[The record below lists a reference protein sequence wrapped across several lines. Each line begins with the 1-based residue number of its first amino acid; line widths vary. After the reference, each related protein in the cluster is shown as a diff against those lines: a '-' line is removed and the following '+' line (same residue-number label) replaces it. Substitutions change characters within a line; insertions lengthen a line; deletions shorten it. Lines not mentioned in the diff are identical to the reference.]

1 MSNRLSIAFRLTP
14 VCFSLLLAQGV
25 YAASDAAVA
34 PATVQAQQHFDLPA
48 DALVTTLD
56 RIARQSGAEIVYLP
70 ELVAGRRA
78 PAIQGTMSADQ
89 AVQMAVQGSGLAVR
103 STTGGT
109 LTLDRL
115 STLTLPEQTI
125 IGMQT
130 EAPTVSVGTKVPLR
144 LREVPQT
151 INVIGQE
158 RIQKQNLHT
167 LEDALGK
174 VGGIT
179 VQRIDA
185 SRLSFFSRG
194 FEMTSLQLDGTPTTM
209 DNRLFL
215 SPDLTMYDRV
225 EVLKG
230 PSGSLTGTGGPG
242 GSINLVRKRPLA
254 DAAVS
259 AEISAGSWDDYR
271 GMLDVTGPL
280 TDSGNVR
287 GRLVLS
293 DRTQGFYYDGGG
305 KRESSQIYGV
315 VDIDLTP
322 DTVWT
327 LGASNQNTDIRGAQR
342 SLPAFRYTNAAG
354 APAMALADVSRKNFY
369 GEDWNRDYFWSTA
382 VFTELEHQLG
392 DGWKTKLALR
402 HADNNY
408 DLTQAYARNGG
419 GIDPVDNLVS
429 MNSIMFDYREKQE
442 EADLYVDGPFTFLG
456 REHTALLGANYSRSE
471 FASNGGYFSSY
482 LGDVDLYDPQ
492 VDFAR
497 PAFPDADRLPTNV
510 ANTRSKAVY
519 GNLRLSL
526 AEPLTLVL
534 GGRVTWLDMHRSQ
547 HQPEAGSPSEKVGDN
562 TSQKFTP
569 FYGLIYELNDT
580 YSLYG
585 NYAGVFQPQ
594 AVSNLDINNS
604 IIKPLEGKQ
613 HELGIKGEF
622 LDGAL
627 NASLAAFQIEE
638 ENRAV
643 PDLNDPAARAV
654 VASGKA
660 RTRGFEAELSGQLT
674 PDWFLA
680 ANFTHTYKRYDSE
693 NEQLQ
698 TYLPK
703 NMLRVWSLYKLPGEL
718 EKWSVQG
725 GVSVVSENYNKL
737 DVPSIGM
744 DGTKLRQSGYALYDA
759 GIGYQITPNLS
770 ADLLG
775 TNLTDKKY
783 YQRIN
788 TFQDGNIFGDP
799 RAVSMTLRA
808 KF

>member
-1 MSNRLSIAFRLTP
+1 MSNRFNATRRLTS
-14 VCFSLLLAQGV
+14 VCLSVLLAH
-25 YAASDAAVA
+25 ASTSSADSAS
-34 PATVQAQQHFDLPA
+34 TQSQSLQHFDLPA
-48 DALVTTLD
+48 DSLVTTLD
-56 RIARQSGAEIVYLP
+56 RIARQSGHEIVYVPTLA
-70 ELVAGRRA
+70 AGLRA
-78 PAIQGTMSADQ
+78 PAIKGTMNAEQ
-89 AVQMAVQGSGLAVR
+89 AAQMAIEGSGLSVR
-103 STTGGT
+103 TTSDGT
-109 LTLDRL
+109 LTLDAL
-115 STLTLPEQTI
+115 GSMELPAQSI

-130 EAPTVSVGTKVPLR
+130 QAPTVSVGTKVPLR

-158 RIQKQNLHT
+158 RIQKQNLYT

-174 VGGIT
+174 VGGVT

-209 DNRLFL
+209 DNRVFL

-230 PSGSLTGTGGPG
+230 PSGSLTGAGGPG

-254 DAAVS
+254 EAAVS

-271 GMLDVTGPL
+271 GMVDVTGPL
-280 TDSGNVR
+280 TESGNVR

-293 DRTQGFYYDGGG
+293 EHDKGYYYDGGG
-305 KRESSQIYGV
+305 KRESNQVYGI

-322 DTVWT
+322 DTLWT
-327 LGASNQNTDIRGAQR
+327 IGASNQNTDIRGAQR
-342 SLPAFRYTNAAG
+342 SLPAYRYTNAAG
-354 APAMALADVSRKNFY
+354 EAAMSLPDPSRKNFY

-392 DGWKTKLALR
+392 DGWKTKLSLR

-419 GIDPVDNLVS
+419 GIDPADNLVS
-429 MNSIMFDYREKQE
+429 MNSIMFDYREKQD
-442 EADLYVDGPFTFLG
+442 EADVYVDGPFNFLG
-456 REHTALLGANYSRSE
+456 REHKVLVGANYSRSE
-471 FASNGGYFSSY
+471 FASNGGYFSNF
-482 LGDVDLYDPQ
+482 LGDVDLDNPQ
-492 VDFAR
+492 PDFAY
-497 PAFPDADRLPTNV
+497 PAFPDSDKLPTSV
-510 ANTRSKAVY
+510 ANTRAKALY
-519 GNLRLSL
+519 SNLRLSL
-526 AEPLTLVL
+526 ADPLTLVL
-534 GGRVTWLDMHRSQ
+534 GGRVTWLEMHRSQ
-547 HQPEAGSPSEKVGDN
+547 HQPEAGSPSEKSADSV
-562 TSQKFTP
+562 SQKFTP
-569 FYGLIYELNDT
+569 FYGLIYDLNEN
-580 YSLYG
+580 YSVYA
-585 NYAGVFQPQ
+585 NYSGVFQPQ
-594 AVSNLDINNS
+594 AVSNLDINNN

-638 ENRAV
+638 ENRAI
-643 PDLNDPAARAV
+643 PDMNDPDSRAV

-660 RTRGFEAELSGQLT
+660 RTRGFEAELSGQMT
-674 PDWFLA
+674 PDWFLT
-680 ANFTHTYKRYDSE
+680 ANFTHTYKRYDSP

-725 GVSVVSENYNKL
+725 GVSVVSETYNKL
-737 DVPSIGM
+737 DVPGIGM
-744 DGTKLRQSGYALYDA
+744 DGTKLRQGGYALYDA
-759 GIGYQITPNLS
+759 GIGYQITQNFS
-770 ADLLG
+770 ADLLA

-783 YQRIN
+783 FQRIN

>member
-1 MSNRLSIAFRLTP
+1 MQQRAKGRPTAKMGN
-14 VCFSLLLAQGV
+14 LLLVPMVSGGMLLTTSAWAQENEV
-25 YAASDAAVA
+25 
-34 PATVQAQQHFDLPA
+34 
-48 DALVTTLD
+48 
-56 RIARQSGAEIVYLP
+56 
-70 ELVAGRRA
+70 
-78 PAIQGTMSADQ
+78 DQ
-89 AVQMAVQGSGLAVR
+89 APTETT
-103 STTGGT
+103 STM
-109 LTLDRL
+109 
-115 STLTLPEQTI
+115 TLPMQSI
-125 IGMQT
+125 VGMQT

-158 RIQKQNLHT
+158 RIQKQNLYT

-174 VGGIT
+174 VGGVT

-194 FEMTSLQLDGTPTTM
+194 FEITSLQLDGTPTTM
-209 DNRLFL
+209 DNRIFL
-215 SPDLTMYDRV
+215 SPDLAMYDRV

-230 PSGSLTGTGGPG
+230 PSGSLTGAGGPG

-254 DAAVS
+254 EAAVS

-271 GMLDVTGPL
+271 GMVDVTGPL

-293 DRTQGFYYDGGG
+293 DRKQGFYYEGGG
-305 KRESSQIYGV
+305 KRESNQIYGV

-327 LGASNQNTDIRGAQR
+327 IGASNQNTDIQGAQR
-342 SLPAFRYTNAAG
+342 SLPAYRYTNAAG
-354 APAMALADVSRKNFY
+354 EAAMSLPDVSRKNFY
-369 GEDWNRDYFWSTA
+369 GADWNRDYFWSTA
-382 VFTELEHQLG
+382 VFTEVEHQLG

-419 GIDPVDNLVS
+419 GIDPADNLVS
-429 MNSIMFDYREKQE
+429 MNSIMFDYREKQD
-442 EADLYVDGPFTFLG
+442 EADLYLDGPFNFLG
-456 REHTALLGANYSRSE
+456 REHKLLVGANYSRSE
-471 FASNGGYFSSY
+471 FASNGGYFSDF
-482 LGDVDLYDPQ
+482 LGDVDLNDPQ
-492 VDFAR
+492 VDFPF
-497 PAFPDADRLPTNV
+497 PAFPDSDKLPTSV

-519 GNLRLSL
+519 GNVRLSL
-526 AEPLTLVL
+526 ADPLTLVL

-547 HQPEAGSPSEKVGDN
+547 HQPTAGSPSEKVGDSV
-562 TSQKFTP
+562 SQKFTP

-594 AVSNLDINNS
+594 PISNLDINNN
-604 IIKPLEGKQ
+604 IIKPREGEQ
-613 HELGIKGEF
+613 YELGIKGEF

-638 ENRAV
+638 KNRAV
-643 PDLNDPAARAV
+643 PDMNDPNSRAM

-674 PDWFLA
+674 PDWFLT
-680 ANFTHTYKRYDSE
+680 ANFTHTYKRYDSP

-703 NMLRVWSLYKLPGEL
+703 NMLRVWTLYKLPGEL

-725 GVSVVSENYNKL
+725 GVSVVSETFNKL
-737 DVPSIGM
+737 DVPQLDM
-744 DGTKLRQSGYALYDA
+744 NGTKLRQGGYALYDA

-775 TNLTDKKY
+775 TNLADKKY
-783 YQRIN
+783 FQRIN
-788 TFQDGNIFGDP
+788 TFQDGNIYGDP

>member
-1 MSNRLSIAFRLTP
+1 MSNRFNATRRLTS
-14 VCFSLLLAQGV
+14 VCLSVLLAH
-25 YAASDAAVA
+25 ASTSSADSAS
-34 PATVQAQQHFDLPA
+34 TQSQSLQHFDLPA
-48 DALVTTLD
+48 DSLVTTLD
-56 RIARQSGAEIVYLP
+56 RIARQSGHEIVYVPTLA
-70 ELVAGRRA
+70 AGLRA
-78 PAIQGTMSADQ
+78 PAIKGTMNAEQ
-89 AVQMAVQGSGLAVR
+89 AAQMAIEGSGLSVR
-103 STTGGT
+103 TTSDGT
-109 LTLDRL
+109 LTLDAL
-115 STLTLPEQTI
+115 GSMELPAQSI

-130 EAPTVSVGTKVPLR
+130 QAPTVSVGTKVPLR

-158 RIQKQNLHT
+158 RIQKQNLYT

-174 VGGIT
+174 VGGVT

-209 DNRLFL
+209 DNRVFL

-230 PSGSLTGTGGPG
+230 PSGSLTGAGGPG

-254 DAAVS
+254 EAAVS

-271 GMLDVTGPL
+271 GMVDVTGPL
-280 TDSGNVR
+280 TESGNVR

-293 DRTQGFYYDGGG
+293 EHDKGYYYDSGG
-305 KRESSQIYGV
+305 KRESNQVYGI

-327 LGASNQNTDIRGAQR
+327 IGASNQNTDIRGAQR
-342 SLPAFRYTNAAG
+342 SLPAYRYTNAAG
-354 APAMALADVSRKNFY
+354 EAAMSLPDPSRKNFY

-392 DGWKTKLALR
+392 DGWKTKLSLR

-419 GIDPVDNLVS
+419 GIDPADNLVS
-429 MNSIMFDYREKQE
+429 MNSIMFDYREKQD
-442 EADLYVDGPFTFLG
+442 EADVYVDGPFNFLG
-456 REHTALLGANYSRSE
+456 REHKVLVGANYSRSE
-471 FASNGGYFSSY
+471 FASNGGYFSNF
-482 LGDVDLYDPQ
+482 LGDVDLDNPQ
-492 VDFAR
+492 PDFAY
-497 PAFPDADRLPTNV
+497 PAFPDSDKLPTSV
-510 ANTRSKAVY
+510 ANTRAKALY
-519 GNLRLSL
+519 SNLRLSL
-526 AEPLTLVL
+526 ADPLTLVL
-534 GGRVTWLDMHRSQ
+534 GGRVTWLEMHRSQ
-547 HQPEAGSPSEKVGDN
+547 HQPEAGSPSEKSADSV
-562 TSQKFTP
+562 SQKFTP
-569 FYGLIYELNDT
+569 FYGLIYDLNEN
-580 YSLYG
+580 YSVYA
-585 NYAGVFQPQ
+585 NYSGVFQPQ
-594 AVSNLDINNS
+594 AVSNLDINNN

-638 ENRAV
+638 ENRAI
-643 PDLNDPAARAV
+643 PDMNDPDSRAV

-660 RTRGFEAELSGQLT
+660 RTRGFEAELSGQMT
-674 PDWFLA
+674 PDWFLT
-680 ANFTHTYKRYDSE
+680 ANFTHTYKRYDSP

-725 GVSVVSENYNKL
+725 GVSVVSETYNKL
-737 DVPSIGM
+737 DVPGIGM
-744 DGTKLRQSGYALYDA
+744 DGTKLRQGGYALYDA
-759 GIGYQITPNLS
+759 GIGYQITQNFS
-770 ADLLG
+770 ADLLA

-783 YQRIN
+783 FQRIN

>member
-1 MSNRLSIAFRLTP
+1 MSNRFPTVLRLTP
-14 VCFSLLLAQGV
+14 VCLAWLLAQGLPLTSQ
-25 YAASDAAVA
+25 AQPVA
-34 PATVQAQQHFDLPA
+34 PSVQAPQAFNLPA
-48 DALVTTLD
+48 DTLTATLD
-56 RIARQSGAEIVYLP
+56 RIARQSGNEIVYDP
-70 ELVAGRRA
+70 QLVAGLRA
-78 PAIQGTMSADQ
+78 PAIKGTMSADQ
-89 AVQMAVQGSGLAVR
+89 ALQAALKDSGLALR
-103 STTGGT
+103 TTAGGT
-109 LTLDRL
+109 LTLERL
-115 STLTLPEQTI
+115 GSLTLPGMAI
-125 IGMQT
+125 VGMQT
-130 EAPTVSVGTKVPLR
+130 EAPSVSVGTKVALR

-158 RIQKQNLHT
+158 RIQKQNLYT

-174 VGGIT
+174 VGGVT

-194 FEMTSLQLDGTPTTM
+194 FEVTSLQLDGTPTTM
-209 DNRLFL
+209 DNRVFL
-215 SPDLTMYDRV
+215 SPDLTQYDRV

-230 PSGSLTGTGGPG
+230 PSGSLTGVGGPG

-254 DAAVS
+254 DAALS
-259 AEISAGSWDDYR
+259 AEVSAGSWDTYR

-293 DRTQGFYYDGGG
+293 ERKQGFYYDGGG
-305 KRESSQIYGV
+305 KKESTQAYGI

-327 LGASNQNTDIRGAQR
+327 LGISQQDTDIRGAQR

-354 APAMALADVSRKNFY
+354 EAAMALPDVSRKNFY
-369 GEDWNRDYFWSTA
+369 GADWNRDYFWSTS
-382 VFTELEHQLG
+382 VFTEVEHQLG
-392 DGWKTKLALR
+392 NGWKTKLALR

-419 GIDPVDNLVS
+419 GIDPADNLVS
-429 MNSIMFDYREKQE
+429 MNSIMFDYREKQD
-442 EADLYVDGPFTFLG
+442 EADLYVDGPFNAFG
-456 REHTALLGANYSRSE
+456 REHTVLLGANYSRSE
-471 FASNGGYFSSY
+471 FASNGGYFSDF
-482 LGDVDLYDPQ
+482 LGDVDLNNPRA
-492 VDFAR
+492 DFAY
-497 PAFPDADRLPTNV
+497 PTFPDTDKLPTNV

-547 HQPEAGSPSEKVGDN
+547 HQPAAGSPSEKVSN
-562 TSQKFTP
+562 NVAQKFTP

-580 YSLYG
+580 YALYA
-585 NYAGVFQPQ
+585 NYAEVFQPQ

-604 IIKPLEGKQ
+604 IIKPLEGTQ
-613 HELGIKGEF
+613 QELGIKGEF

-638 ENRAV
+638 ENRAI
-643 PDLNDPAARAV
+643 PDINDPLSRAV

-660 RTRGFEAELSGQLT
+660 KTRGFEAELSGQMT
-674 PDWFLA
+674 PDWFLS
-680 ANFTHTYKRYDSE
+680 ANFTHTYKRYDSA

-718 EKWSVQG
+718 EKWSLQAG
-725 GVSVVSENYNKL
+725 TSIVSETYNKL
-737 DVPSIGM
+737 HVPSIGM
-744 DGTKLRQSGYALYDA
+744 NGTKLRQSGYALYDA
-759 GIGYQITPNLS
+759 GVGYQITQNLS

-775 TNLTDKKY
+775 TNLANKKY

>member
-1 MSNRLSIAFRLTP
+1 MSNRFNATRRLTS
-14 VCFSLLLAQGV
+14 VCLSVLLAH
-25 YAASDAAVA
+25 ASTSSADSAS
-34 PATVQAQQHFDLPA
+34 TQSQSLQHFDLPA
-48 DALVTTLD
+48 DSLVTTLD
-56 RIARQSGAEIVYLP
+56 RIARQSGHEIVYVPTLA
-70 ELVAGRRA
+70 AGLRA
-78 PAIQGTMSADQ
+78 PAIKGTMNAEQ
-89 AVQMAVQGSGLAVR
+89 AAQMAIEGSGLSVR
-103 STTGGT
+103 TTSDGT
-109 LTLDRL
+109 LTLDAL
-115 STLTLPEQTI
+115 GSMELPAQSI

-130 EAPTVSVGTKVPLR
+130 QAPTVSVGTKVPLR

-158 RIQKQNLHT
+158 RIQKQNLYT

-174 VGGIT
+174 VGGVT

-209 DNRLFL
+209 DNRVFL

-230 PSGSLTGTGGPG
+230 PSGSLTGAGGPG

-254 DAAVS
+254 EAAVS

-271 GMLDVTGPL
+271 GMVDVTGPL
-280 TDSGNVR
+280 TESGNVR

-293 DRTQGFYYDGGG
+293 EHDKGYYYDGGG
-305 KRESSQIYGV
+305 KRESNQVYGI

-327 LGASNQNTDIRGAQR
+327 IGASNQNTDIRGAQR
-342 SLPAFRYTNAAG
+342 SLPAYRYTNAAG
-354 APAMALADVSRKNFY
+354 EAAMSLPDPSRKNFY

-392 DGWKTKLALR
+392 DGWKTKLSLR

-419 GIDPVDNLVS
+419 GIDPADNLVS
-429 MNSIMFDYREKQE
+429 MNSIMFDYREKQD
-442 EADLYVDGPFTFLG
+442 EADVYVDGPFNFLG
-456 REHTALLGANYSRSE
+456 REHKVLVGANYSRSE
-471 FASNGGYFSSY
+471 FASNGGYFSNF
-482 LGDVDLYDPQ
+482 LGDVDLDNPQ
-492 VDFAR
+492 PDFAY
-497 PAFPDADRLPTNV
+497 PAFPDSDKLPTSV
-510 ANTRSKAVY
+510 ANTRAKALY
-519 GNLRLSL
+519 SNLRLSL
-526 AEPLTLVL
+526 ADPLTLVL
-534 GGRVTWLDMHRSQ
+534 GGRVTWLEMHRSQ
-547 HQPEAGSPSEKVGDN
+547 HQPEAGSPSEKSADSV
-562 TSQKFTP
+562 SQKFTP
-569 FYGLIYELNDT
+569 FYGLIYDLNEN
-580 YSLYG
+580 YSVYA
-585 NYAGVFQPQ
+585 NYSGVFQPQ
-594 AVSNLDINNS
+594 AVSNLDINNN

-638 ENRAV
+638 ENRAI
-643 PDLNDPAARAV
+643 PDMNDPDSRAV

-660 RTRGFEAELSGQLT
+660 RTRGFEAELSGQMT
-674 PDWFLA
+674 PDWFLT
-680 ANFTHTYKRYDSE
+680 ANFTHTYKRYDSP

-725 GVSVVSENYNKL
+725 GVSVVSETYNKL
-737 DVPSIGM
+737 DVPGIGM
-744 DGTKLRQSGYALYDA
+744 DGTKLRQGGYALYDA
-759 GIGYQITPNLS
+759 GIGYQITQNFS
-770 ADLLG
+770 ADLLA

-783 YQRIN
+783 FQRIN

>member
-1 MSNRLSIAFRLTP
+1 MHHPSLRPHTLAAAIALAGLSWQAIA
-14 VCFSLLLAQGV
+14 QNEQ
-25 YAASDAAVA
+25 ASH
-34 PATVQAQQHFDLPA
+34 TFDLPA
-48 DALVTTLD
+48 ASLGSTLT
-56 RIARQSGAEIVYLP
+56 RIARETGNVLSIS
-70 ELVAGRRA
+70 
-78 PAIQGTMSADQ
+78 PALIEGKTAQPIRGQMTTLEAMEQ
-89 AVQMAVQGSGLAVR
+89 ALQGSGLHLEV
-103 STTGGT
+103 TPGGSWN
-109 LTLDRL
+109 L
-115 STLTLPEQTI
+115 LPVPQDGAQLELPAMSI
-125 IGMQT
+125 VGMQT
-130 EAPTVSVGTKVPLR
+130 SAPTFSVGTKVPLH

-158 RIQKQNLHT
+158 RIQKQNLYT
-167 LEDALGK
+167 LEDALGE
-174 VGGIT
+174 VGGVT

-194 FEMTSLQLDGTPTTM
+194 FEITSLQLDGTPTTM
-209 DNRLFL
+209 DNRIFL

-230 PSGSLTGTGGPG
+230 PSGSLTGAGGAG
-242 GSINLVRKRPLA
+242 GSINLIRKRPLA

-259 AEISAGSWDDYR
+259 AEVSAGSWDNYR
-271 GMLDVTGPL
+271 GMIDVTGPL
-280 TDSGNVR
+280 TEVGNIR

-293 DRTQGFYYDGGG
+293 QHNQAFPYDGSG
-305 KRESSQIYGV
+305 KRESNQAYGI

-327 LGASNQNTDIRGAQR
+327 IGASNQNTDIRGAQR

-354 APAMALADVSRKNFY
+354 EAAMSLPDVSRKNFY
-369 GEDWNRDYFWSTA
+369 GANWNRDYFWSTS

-392 DGWKTKLALR
+392 GGWKTKLAVR

-419 GIDPVDNLVS
+419 GIDPADNLVS

-442 EADLYVDGPFTFLG
+442 ELDLYADGPFSLFG
-456 REHTALLGANYSRSE
+456 REHKLLVGANYSRSE
-471 FASNGGYFSSY
+471 FSSNGGYFSSF

-492 VDFAR
+492 PNFGY
-497 PAFPDADRLPTNV
+497 PAFPDDDRLPTNV

-519 GNLRLSL
+519 GNMRISL
-526 AEPLTLVL
+526 ADPLTLVL

-547 HQPEAGSPSEKVGDN
+547 HQPEAGSPSEKASQSE
-562 TSQKFTP
+562 SQKFTP

-580 YSLYG
+580 YSVYA
-585 NYAGVFQPQ
+585 NYAEVFNPQP
-594 AVSNLDINNS
+594 VSNLDINNS
-604 IIKPLEGKQ
+604 IIEPIEGKQ

-622 LDGAL
+622 LDGAV

-638 ENRAV
+638 ENRAI
-643 PDLNDPAARAV
+643 PDMNDPNSRAV
-654 VASGKA
+654 VAGGKA
-660 RTRGFEAELSGQLT
+660 RTRGYEMEVSGQVT

-680 ANFTHTYKRYDSE
+680 ANFTHTYKRYDSP

-703 NMLRVWSLYKLPGEL
+703 NMLRVWTLYKLSGEL

-725 GVSVVSENYNKL
+725 GVSIVSETYNKL
-737 DVPSIGM
+737 YVPGIDM
-744 DGTKLRQSGYALYDA
+744 DGTKLQQSGYAIYDA
-759 GIGYQITPNLS
+759 GIGYQINEHLS

-775 TNLTDKKY
+775 TNLSNKKY

-799 RAVSMTLRA
+799 RAVSLTLRA

>member
-1 MSNRLSIAFRLTP
+1 MSNRFNTAFRLTP
-14 VCFSLLLAQGV
+14 VCLSFLLILGHASTSHAQ
-25 YAASDAAVA
+25 S
-34 PATVQAQQHFDLPA
+34 PATGSASHQHFDLPA
-48 DALVTTLD
+48 DTLVATLD
-56 RIARQSGAEIVYLP
+56 RIARQSGNEIIYAP
-70 ELVAGRRA
+70 NLVDGLRA
-78 PAIQGTMSADQ
+78 PAIKGTMNAEQ
-89 AVQMAVQGSGLAVR
+89 AAQLAIEGSGLSVR
-103 STTGGT
+103 TTAGGA
-109 LTLDRL
+109 LTLDPL
-115 STLTLPEQTI
+115 GSMTLPAQAI
-125 IGMQT
+125 VGMQT
-130 EAPTVSVGTKVPLR
+130 EAPTVSVGTKVPLH

-158 RIQKQNLHT
+158 RIQKQNLYT

-174 VGGIT
+174 VGGVT

-209 DNRLFL
+209 DNRVFL

-230 PSGSLTGTGGPG
+230 PSGSLTGAGGPG
-242 GSINLVRKRPLA
+242 GSINLVRKRPSA
-254 DAAVS
+254 ETAVS
-259 AEISAGSWDDYR
+259 TEISAGSWDDYR
-271 GMLDVTGPL
+271 GMVDVTGPL
-280 TDSGNVR
+280 TESGNVR
-287 GRLVLS
+287 ARLVLS
-293 DRTQGFYYDGGG
+293 EHKKGFYYDGGG
-305 KRESSQIYGV
+305 KRESNQAYGI

-327 LGASNQNTDIRGAQR
+327 IGASNQNTDIRGAQR
-342 SLPAFRYTNAAG
+342 SLPAYRYTNAAG
-354 APAMALADVSRKNFY
+354 EAAMSLPNVSRKNFY

-382 VFTELEHQLG
+382 VFTEIEHQLG
-392 DGWKTKLALR
+392 DGWKTKLSLR

-419 GIDPVDNLVS
+419 GIDPADNLVS
-429 MNSIMFDYREKQE
+429 MNSIMFDYREKQD
-442 EADLYVDGPFTFLG
+442 EADIYVDGPFNFLG
-456 REHTALLGANYSRSE
+456 REHTMLVGANYSRSE
-471 FASNGGYFSSY
+471 FASNGGYYSDF

-492 VDFAR
+492 PDFAY
-497 PAFPDADRLPTNV
+497 PAFAESDKLPTSV
-510 ANTRSKAVY
+510 ANTRAKAIYSNV
-519 GNLRLSL
+519 RLSL
-526 AEPLTLVL
+526 ADPLTLVL
-534 GGRVTWLDMHRSQ
+534 GGRVTWLEMHRSQ
-547 HQPEAGSPSEKVGDN
+547 HQPLAGSPAQKNAESV
-562 TSQKFTP
+562 SQKFTP
-569 FYGLIYELNDT
+569 FYGLIYDLNDN
-580 YSLYG
+580 YSLYA
-585 NYAGVFQPQ
+585 NYSGVFQPQ
-594 AVSNLDINNS
+594 AVSNLDVNNK
-604 IIKPLEGKQ
+604 ILKPLEGKQ
-613 HELGIKGEF
+613 HELGIKAEF

-638 ENRAV
+638 ENRAI
-643 PDLNDPAARAV
+643 PDMNDPSFLAV

-660 RTRGFEAELSGQLT
+660 RTRGFEAEVNGQMT
-674 PDWFLA
+674 PDWFLS
-680 ANFTHTYKRYDSE
+680 ANFTHTYKRYDSP

-725 GVSVVSENYNKL
+725 GASIVSETYNKL
-737 DVPSIGM
+737 DVPGIGM

-759 GIGYQITPNLS
+759 GIGYQITQNLS
-770 ADLLG
+770 ADLLA

-783 YQRIN
+783 FQRIN

>member
-1 MSNRLSIAFRLTP
+1 MSNRFNSAFRLTS
-14 VCFSLLLAQGV
+14 VCFALLLAQG
-25 YAASDAAVA
+25 YASTSLAESAS
-34 PATVQAQQHFDLPA
+34 TGSQSLHHFDLPA
-48 DALVTTLD
+48 DALAATLD
-56 RIARQSGAEIVYLP
+56 RIARQSDSEIVYVPNLA
-70 ELVAGRRA
+70 AGLRA
-78 PAIQGTMSADQ
+78 PAIKGTMNAEQ
-89 AVQMAVQGSGLAVR
+89 AAQMAIEGSGLSVR
-103 STTGGT
+103 TTSGGT
-109 LTLDRL
+109 LTLDAFG
-115 STLTLPEQTI
+115 SMTLPAQAI
-125 IGMQT
+125 VGMQT

-158 RIQKQNLHT
+158 RIQKQSLYT

-174 VGGIT
+174 VGGVT

-209 DNRLFL
+209 DNRVFL

-230 PSGSLTGTGGPG
+230 PSGSLTGAGGPG

-254 DAAVS
+254 EAAVS
-259 AEISAGSWDDYR
+259 AQISAGSWDDYR
-271 GMLDVTGPL
+271 GMVDATGPL
-280 TDSGNVR
+280 TESGNVR

-293 DRTQGFYYDGGG
+293 EHDKGYYYDGGG
-305 KRESSQIYGV
+305 KRESNQIYGI

-327 LGASNQNTDIRGAQR
+327 IGASNQNTDIRGAQR
-342 SLPAFRYTNAAG
+342 SLPAYRYTNAAG
-354 APAMALADVSRKNFY
+354 EAAMSLPDASRKHFY

-392 DGWKTKLALR
+392 DGWKTKLSLR

-419 GIDPVDNLVS
+419 GIDPVDKQVS
-429 MNSIMFDYREKQE
+429 MNSIMFDYREKQD
-442 EADLYVDGPFTFLG
+442 EADVYVDGPFSLLG
-456 REHTALLGANYSRSE
+456 REHKVLLGANYSRSE
-471 FASNGGYFSSY
+471 FASNGGYFSDY
-482 LGDVDLYDPQ
+482 LGDVDLKNPQ
-492 VDFAR
+492 PDFAY
-497 PAFPDADRLPTNV
+497 PAFPDSDKLPTSV
-510 ANTRSKAVY
+510 ANTRAKALY
-519 GNLRLSL
+519 SNLRLSL
-526 AEPLTLVL
+526 ADPLTLVL
-534 GGRVTWLDMHRSQ
+534 GGRLTWLEMHRSQ
-547 HQPEAGSPSEKVGDN
+547 HQPEAGSPSQKNGDSV
-562 TSQKFTP
+562 SQKFTP
-569 FYGLIYELNDT
+569 FYGLIYDLNDT
-580 YSLYG
+580 YSLYA
-585 NYAGVFQPQ
+585 NYSGVFQPQ
-594 AVSNLDINNS
+594 AVSNLDINNN
-604 IIKPLEGKQ
+604 ILKPLEGKQ
-613 HELGIKGEF
+613 HEVGIKGEF

-638 ENRAV
+638 ENRAI
-643 PDLNDPAARAV
+643 PDMNDPASRAV
-654 VASGKA
+654 VAGGKA
-660 RTRGFEAELSGQLT
+660 RTRGFEAELSGQMT
-674 PDWFLA
+674 PDWFLS
-680 ANFTHTYKRYDSE
+680 ANFTHTYKRYDSA

-718 EKWSVQG
+718 EKWSLQG
-725 GVSVVSENYNKL
+725 GVSVVSETYNKL
-737 DVPSIGM
+737 DVPGIGM
-744 DGTKLRQSGYALYDA
+744 NGTKLRQGGYALYDA
-759 GIGYQITPNLS
+759 GIGYQITQNLS

-775 TNLTDKKY
+775 TNLADKKY
-783 YQRIN
+783 FQRIN

>member
-1 MSNRLSIAFRLTP
+1 MSNRFHTAFRLTS
-14 VCFSLLLAQGV
+14 VCFSFLLAQGV
-25 YAASDAAVA
+25 SSASH
-34 PATVQAQQHFDLPA
+34 AQTASTNIQSQQPFDLPP
-48 DALVTTLD
+48 DSLVATLD
-56 RIARQSGAEIVYLP
+56 RIARQSGNEIIYVP
-70 ELVAGRRA
+70 DLVNGLRA
-78 PAIQGTMSADQ
+78 PAVRGTMSAEQ
-89 AVQMAVQGSGLAVR
+89 AAQVAIDGSGLSVR
-103 STTGGT
+103 QTTEGT
-109 LTLDRL
+109 LTLDRQG
-115 STLTLPEQTI
+115 SMTLPEQTI
-125 IGMQT
+125 VGMQT
-130 EAPTVSVGTKVPLR
+130 EAPTVSVGTKVPLS

-158 RIQKQNLHT
+158 RIQKQNLYT

-174 VGGIT
+174 VGGVT

-209 DNRLFL
+209 DNRVFL

-230 PSGSLTGTGGPG
+230 PSGSLTGAGGPG

-254 DAAVS
+254 EAAVS

-271 GMLDVTGPL
+271 GMVDVTGPL
-280 TDSGNVR
+280 TESGNVR

-293 DRTQGFYYDGGG
+293 EHNKAFYYDGSG
-305 KRESSQIYGV
+305 KRESDQIYGI

-342 SLPAFRYTNAAG
+342 SLPAYRYTNAAG
-354 APAMALADVSRKNFY
+354 EAAMSLPNVSRKNFY

-382 VFTELEHQLG
+382 VFTEFEHQLG
-392 DGWKTKLALR
+392 DGWKTKLSLR
-402 HADNNY
+402 HANNNY

-419 GIDPVDNLVS
+419 GIDPANNQVS
-429 MNSIMFDYREKQE
+429 MNSIMFDYREKQD
-442 EADLYVDGPFTFLG
+442 EADLYVDGPFDFLG
-456 REHTALLGANYSRSE
+456 REHTVLVGANYSRSE
-471 FASNGGYFSSY
+471 FASNGGYFSNY
-482 LGDVDLYDPQ
+482 LGDVDLNDPQ
-492 VDFAR
+492 PDFAY
-497 PAFPDADRLPTNV
+497 PAFPDADKLPTSV
-510 ANTRSKAVY
+510 ANTRAKAIYSNV
-519 GNLRLSL
+519 RLSL
-526 AEPLTLVL
+526 ADPLTLVL
-534 GGRVTWLDMHRSQ
+534 GGRLTWLEMHRSQ
-547 HQPEAGSPSEKVGDN
+547 HQPEAGSPSEKNGDN
-562 TSQKFTP
+562 VSQKFTP
-569 FYGLIYELNDT
+569 FYGLIYDLNDN
-580 YSLYG
+580 YSLYA

-594 AVSNLDINNS
+594 AISNLDINNN

-613 HELGIKGEF
+613 HEVGIKGEF

-638 ENRAV
+638 ENRAI
-643 PDLNDPAARAV
+643 PDMNDPNARAV
-654 VASGKA
+654 VAGGKA
-660 RTRGFEAELSGQLT
+660 RTRGFEAELSGQMT

-680 ANFTHTYKRYDSE
+680 ANFTHTYKRYDSA

-725 GVSVVSENYNKL
+725 GVSIVSETYNKL

-759 GIGYQITPNLS
+759 GIGYQITQNFS

-783 YQRIN
+783 FQRIN

>member
-1 MSNRLSIAFRLTP
+1 MSNRFNTTRRLTS
-14 VCFSLLLAQGV
+14 VCFSVLLAQG
-25 YAASDAAVA
+25 YASTSFAESVS
-34 PATVQAQQHFDLPA
+34 TQSQSLQNFDLPA
-48 DALVTTLD
+48 DSLVATLD
-56 RIARQSGAEIVYLP
+56 RIARQSGHEIVYVP
-70 ELVAGRRA
+70 NLVAGLRA
-78 PAIQGTMSADQ
+78 PAIKGTMNAERAAQ
-89 AVQMAVQGSGLAVR
+89 IAIEGSGLSVR
-103 STTGGT
+103 TTSDGT
-109 LTLDRL
+109 LTLDAL
-115 STLTLPEQTI
+115 GSMTLPAQSI
-125 IGMQT
+125 VGMQT

-158 RIQKQNLHT
+158 RIQKQNLYT

-174 VGGIT
+174 VGGVT

-209 DNRLFL
+209 DNRVFL

-230 PSGSLTGTGGPG
+230 PSGSLTGAGGPG
-242 GSINLVRKRPLA
+242 GSINLIRKRPLA
-254 DAAVS
+254 EAAAS

-271 GMLDVTGPL
+271 GMVDVTGPL
-280 TDSGNVR
+280 TESGNVR

-293 DRTQGFYYDGGG
+293 EHDEGYYYDSGG
-305 KRESSQIYGV
+305 KRESNQVYGI

-327 LGASNQNTDIRGAQR
+327 IGASNQNTDIRGAQR
-342 SLPAFRYTNAAG
+342 SLPAYRYTNSAGEAAMSLPN
-354 APAMALADVSRKNFY
+354 ASRKNFY

-392 DGWKTKLALR
+392 DGWKTRLSLR

-419 GIDPVDNLVS
+419 GIDPADNLVS
-429 MNSIMFDYREKQE
+429 MNSIMFDYREKQD
-442 EADLYVDGPFTFLG
+442 EADVYVDGPFNFLG
-456 REHTALLGANYSRSE
+456 REHTVLVGANYSRSE
-471 FASNGGYFSSY
+471 FASNGGYFSNF
-482 LGDVDLYDPQ
+482 LGDVDLVNPQ
-492 VDFAR
+492 PDFAY
-497 PAFPDADRLPTNV
+497 PAFPDSDKLPTSV
-510 ANTRSKAVY
+510 ANTRAKALY
-519 GNLRLSL
+519 SNMRLSL
-526 AEPLTLVL
+526 SDPLTLVL
-534 GGRVTWLDMHRSQ
+534 GGRVTWLEMHRSQ
-547 HQPEAGSPSEKVGDN
+547 HQPEAGSPSEKSGDSV
-562 TSQKFTP
+562 SQKFTP
-569 FYGLIYELNDT
+569 FYGLIYDLNDN
-580 YSLYG
+580 YSVYA
-585 NYAGVFQPQ
+585 NYSGVFQPQ
-594 AVSNLDINNS
+594 AVSNLDINNN

-638 ENRAV
+638 ENRAI
-643 PDLNDPAARAV
+643 PDMNDPNARAV

-660 RTRGFEAELSGQLT
+660 RTRGFEAELSGQMT
-674 PDWFLA
+674 PDWFLS
-680 ANFTHTYKRYDSE
+680 ANFTHTYKRYDSP

-725 GVSVVSENYNKL
+725 GVSVVSETYNKL
-737 DVPSIGM
+737 DVPGIGM
-744 DGTKLRQSGYALYDA
+744 NGTKLRQGGYALYDA
-759 GIGYQITPNLS
+759 GIGYQITQNFS

-783 YQRIN
+783 FQRIN